1 MRDLVQVAIAG
12 IATGCIYALVA
23 YSINLIYSTGGVMN
37 FAQGSMVMVGAM
49 LSVTMI
55 GTWHWPAAIAVPV
68 IVIVG
73 ALVGWLI
80 ELLAVRPLK
89 RFKNQTMGWLL
100 STFGASIILDNGAAL
115 IWGRSPQAVPGLLGS
130 APIHVAGLAVLP
142 QQIVIVVG
150 AILLGVTL
158 ELFFRRT
165 IVGKATEA
173 VAFNPDFASLMGIN
187 VTLVVSLSFA
197 IGGALAGVSGWLLAP
212 LTFASP
218 DMGLSVVILGFITA
232 VIGGI
237 GDPRGALLAGLI
249 VGLLS
254 ALVGL
259 YTSSWLGEVLNYA
272 VLIFVLLVRPV
283 GLFGRAAV
291 QRV

>member
-1 MRDLVQVAIAG
+1 
-12 IATGCIYALVA
+12 
-23 YSINLIYSTGGVMN
+23 MN
-37 FAQGSMVMVGAM
+37 FAQGSMLMIGAM
-49 LSVTMI
+49 LSYTLI
-55 GTWHWPAAIAVPV
+55 GSWHWPAALAVLV

-73 ALVGWLI
+73 AIVGWLI
-80 ELLAVRPLK
+80 ELMAVRPLK
-89 RFKNQTMGWLL
+89 RFKNNTMGWLL

-115 IWGRSPQAVPGLLGS
+115 IWGRSPRAVPGLIGS
-130 APIHVAGLAVLP
+130 DPIHVAGLAILP

-150 AILLGVTL
+150 AILLGVVL
-158 ELFFRRT
+158 EIFFRRS
-165 IVGKATEA
+165 IVGKATDA
-173 VAFNPDFASLMGIN
+173 VAFNPDLAALMGVN
-187 VTLVVSLSFA
+187 VTLVVTLSFA
-197 IGGALAGVSGWLLAP
+197 IGGALAGFSGWLLAP

-218 DMGLSVVILGFITA
+218 DMGQGIVILGFITA

-237 GDPRGALLAGLI
+237 GDPRGALAAGLI

-254 ALVGL
+254 AVVGL